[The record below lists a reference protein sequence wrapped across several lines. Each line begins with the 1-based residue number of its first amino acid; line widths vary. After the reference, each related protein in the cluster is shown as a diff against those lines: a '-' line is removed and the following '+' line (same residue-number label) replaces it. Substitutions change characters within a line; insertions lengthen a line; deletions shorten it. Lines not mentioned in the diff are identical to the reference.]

1 MLFLRGLGFDHGKRY
16 AGELPAVEPIIGL
29 DDVAGVEQLVDPEV
43 DRLLGSASI
52 TKRAKWWL
60 FGMDRDE
67 K

>member
-1 MLFLRGLGFDHGKRY
+1 MVGVSASFCPLIVDSLVGLG
-16 AGELPAVEPIIGL
+16 
-29 DDVAGVEQLVDPEV
+29 DVAGVEQLVDPEV